1 MPSEINFGIRCKEQQ
16 IRGFSKDRRIKEYQD
31 LETFMP
37 DNSENNK
44 RIAKNTMFLYMRMGI
59 SMLVGLYTSRIVLDA
74 LGVDN
79 YGIYNVVG
87 SFIVAFTFISGPLG
101 TATQRFLNFEL
112 GKGSDGRLNKVFN
125 LSFYTYLVLAAILVV
140 IIEIAGY
147 WFLTYKMQMPSER
160 SEAAYFAFHMSVLT
174 LVINLLRTP
183 FEALIIAYERMSFYA
198 YISIADVLL
207 KLLNAFLLLYVSF
220 DKLKIY
226 SLNMLVISVIVLI
239 VTLGYIKSNFRDVK
253 IQHPRYNWD
262 KSLFKEMM
270 GFSGWSLFGSVASMT
285 ANQGL
290 NILLNLFFGVV
301 VNAAMGIANQVNT
314 AVVQFVSN
322 FQVAFRPQ
330 IVKYYAQN
338 NIEELRRLILN
349 TSKYSYLL
357 LFAIACPVCFN
368 MDFLLRVWLKNPPE
382 YATEFAVM
390 MLIYALLE
398 TLSAPMW
405 MTVQATGKI
414 KKYQLV
420 ISSVMFLNI
429 VLSYIFLKI
438 GFGPVTV
445 LLIKC
450 CLDFVYLIVRLI
462 FMKAKIDF
470 SIKEF
475 IKRTILPIFIVSALC
490 IVIVCVV
497 SKIIEKDVLRL
508 VVTAGVFGVVY
519 VFTVVFVA
527 LNRNER
533 LQIKTLFVNK
543 LRKE

>member
-1 MPSEINFGIRCKEQQ
+1 
-16 IRGFSKDRRIKEYQD
+16 
-31 LETFMP
+31 
-37 DNSENNK
+37 
-44 RIAKNTMFLYMRMGI
+44 
-59 SMLVGLYTSRIVLDA
+59 MLIGLYTSRIVLEA

-112 GKGSDGRLNKVFN
+112 GKGSEGRLNKVFN
-125 LSFYTYLVLAAILVV
+125 LSFYTYLVLAAVLVAV
-140 IIEIAGY
+140 IEVAGF
-147 WFLTYKMQMPSER
+147 WFLTNKMQMPSER
-160 SEAAYFAFHMSVLT
+160 SNAAYFAFHMSVLT

-183 FEALIIAYERMSFYA
+183 FGALIIAYERMSFYA
-198 YISIADVLL
+198 YISIVDVLL

-226 SLNMLVISVIVLI
+226 SLNMLVISAIVLI
-239 VTLGYIKSNFRDVK
+239 VTFGYIKKNFSAVK
-253 IQHPRYNWD
+253 IQRPRHNWD

-270 GFSGWSLFGSVASMT
+270 SFSGWSLFGSVASMS

-301 VNAAMGIANQVNT
+301 VNAAMGIANQVNS

-322 FQVAFRPQ
+322 FQTAFRPQ
-330 IVKYYAQN
+330 IIKYYAQN

-368 MDFLLRVWLKNPPE
+368 IDFLLRVWLKNPPE
-382 YATEFAVM
+382 YAAEFAIM

-420 ISSVMFLNI
+420 ISCVISLNI
-429 VLSYIFLKI
+429 VLSYIFLKM

-445 LLIKC
+445 LAIKC
-450 CLDFVYLIVRLI
+450 CLDVVYLIVRLM
-462 FMKAKIDF
+462 FMKVKIDF
-470 SIKEF
+470 SINQFMK
-475 IKRTILPIFIVSALC
+475 ITMLPIFIVSALC
-490 IVIVCVV
+490 VAAVCFVSQMVEMDLVRLIVTTGI
-497 SKIIEKDVLRL
+497 
-508 VVTAGVFGVVY
+508 FGIVY
-519 VFTVVFVA
+519 VFSVVFFA
-527 LNRNER
+527 LNQTER
-533 LQIKTLFVNK
+533 LQLWSFLNNK
-543 LRKE
+543 LRKAWVKR

>member
-1 MPSEINFGIRCKEQQ
+1 MPTTIS
-16 IRGFSKDRRIKEYQD
+16 
-31 LETFMP
+31 
-37 DNSENNK
+37 NNK
-44 RIAKNTMFLYMRMGI
+44 RIAKNTIFLYIRMGI
-59 SMLVGLYTSRIVLDA
+59 STLVGLYTSRIVLEA

-79 YGIYNVVG
+79 FGIYNVVG

-125 LSFYTYLVLAAILVV
+125 LSFFTYLILALILVD
-140 IIEIAGY
+140 IIEVAGH
-147 WFLTYKMQMPSER
+147 WFLTYKMQMPPGR
-160 SEAAYFAFHMSVLT
+160 TNAAYFVLHMSALALVLN
-174 LVINLLRTP
+174 LVRTP

-198 YISIADVLL
+198 YISIVDVLL

-226 SLNMLVISVIVLI
+226 SLNMLVISAIVLVATFI
-239 VTLGYIKSNFRDVK
+239 YIKRNFKAVK
-253 IQHPRYNWD
+253 IQQPHCNWD

-270 GFSGWSLFGSVASMT
+270 GFSGWSMFGSVASMT

-301 VNAAMGIANQVNT
+301 VNAAMGIANQVNS

-338 NIEELRRLILN
+338 NLEELRKLILN

-357 LFAIACPVCFN
+357 LFAIACPVSFN

-382 YATEFAVM
+382 YATEYAIM
-390 MLIYALLE
+390 MLLYALLE

-405 MTVQATGKI
+405 MTIQATGKI

-420 ISSVMFLNI
+420 ISSVISLNI
-429 VLSYIFLKI
+429 VLSYIFLKL
-438 GFGPVTV
+438 GSGPVTV
-445 LLIKC
+445 LAIKC
-450 CLDFVYLIVRLI
+450 CLDIIYLIVRLI
-462 FMKAKIDF
+462 FMKAKIDL

-475 IKRTILPIFIVSALC
+475 LKTTILPIITVSALC
-490 IVIVCVV
+490 ITGIIFASKGISNDLIRLIV
-497 SKIIEKDVLRL
+497 
-508 VVTAGVFGVVY
+508 TTGVFIVIYIGSVIFVV
-519 VFTVVFVA
+519 
-527 LNRNER
+527 LSRNER
-533 LQIKTLFVNK
+533 LQIMSFIAKCK
-543 LRKE
+543 

>member
-1 MPSEINFGIRCKEQQ
+1 MS
-16 IRGFSKDRRIKEYQD
+16 S
-31 LETFMP
+31 
-37 DNSENNK
+37 NNM
-44 RIAKNTMFLYMRMGI
+44 RIAKNTVFLYIRMGI
-59 SMLVGLYTSRIVLDA
+59 SMLVGLYTSRIVLEA

-112 GKGSDGRLNKVFN
+112 GKGSEGRLNKVFN
-125 LSFYTYLVLAAILVV
+125 LSFYTYLVLSLILVGV
-140 IIEIAGY
+140 IEIAGY
-147 WFLTYKMQMPSER
+147 WFLTYKMQMPAER
-160 SEAAYFAFHMSVLT
+160 FDAAYFAFHMSVIT
-174 LVINLLRTP
+174 LVVNLIKTP
-183 FEALIIAYERMSFYA
+183 LDALIIAYERMSFYA
-198 YISIADVLL
+198 YVSIADVLL
-207 KLLNAFLLLYVSF
+207 KLINAFLLLHISF
-220 DKLKIY
+220 DKLKIF
-226 SLNMLVISVIVLI
+226 SLNMVVISVIVI
-239 VTLGYIKSNFRDVK
+239 IATFIYIKRNFK
-253 IQHPRYNWD
+253 IVQIQKIRRNWD
-262 KSLFKEMM
+262 QCLFKEMM

-301 VNAAMGIANQVNT
+301 VNAAMGIANQVNS

-338 NIEELRRLILN
+338 NLEELRKLILN

-368 MDFLLRVWLKNPPE
+368 MEFLLRVWLKNPPE
-382 YATEFAVM
+382 YAAEFAIM
-390 MLIYALLE
+390 MLFYALLE

-420 ISSVMFLNI
+420 ISSVISLNI
-429 VLSYIFLKI
+429 VLSYIFLKM

-445 LLIKC
+445 LAIKC
-450 CLDFVYLIVRLI
+450 CLDVVYLIVRLI

-470 SIKEF
+470 SLKEF
-475 IKRTILPIFIVSALC
+475 LRRTMLPIILVSILC
-490 IVIVCVV
+490 V
-497 SKIIEKDVLRL
+497 
-508 VVTAGVFGVVY
+508 AGVYFASEIATEGLTRLLVTTGVFLVLY
-519 VFTVVFVA
+519 TVSVLFIA
-527 LNRNER
+527 LNMKDRMR
-533 LQIKTLFVNK
+533 IHSFVVGK
-543 LRKE
+543 LRKV

>member
-1 MPSEINFGIRCKEQQ
+1 MSTT
-16 IRGFSKDRRIKEYQD
+16 S
-31 LETFMP
+31 
-37 DNSENNK
+37 SNNK
-44 RIAKNTMFLYMRMGI
+44 RIAKNTIFLYIRMGI
-59 SMLVGLYTSRIVLDA
+59 SMLVGLYTSRIVLET
-74 LGVDN
+74 LGIDN
-79 YGIYNVVG
+79 FGIYNVVA

-125 LSFYTYLVLAAILVV
+125 LSFFIYLVLATVLVG
-140 IIEIAGY
+140 IIEATGY
-147 WFLTYKMQMPSER
+147 WFLTFKIQMPPER
-160 SEAAYFAFHMSVLT
+160 SNAAYFAFHMSVLA
-174 LVINLLRTP
+174 LVVNLIRTP

-207 KLLNAFLLLYVSF
+207 KLFNALLLLYVSI

-226 SLNMLVISVIVLI
+226 SLNMLIISAIALI
-239 VTLGYIKSNFRDVK
+239 ITFIYTKRSFKTIK
-253 IQHPRYNWD
+253 IQQPRYNWD
-262 KSLFKEMM
+262 KSLFKEMI
-270 GFSGWSLFGSVASMT
+270 GFSGWSLFGSVAQMT

-301 VNAAMGIANQVNT
+301 VNAAMGIANQVNS

-338 NIEELRRLILN
+338 NLEELRTLILN

-368 MDFLLRVWLKNPPE
+368 MDFLLQAWLKNPPE
-382 YATEFAVM
+382 YATIFAIM

-405 MTVQATGKI
+405 MAVQATGNI

-420 ISSVMFLNI
+420 ISIVMSLNI
-429 VLSYIFLKI
+429 VLSYIFLKM

-445 LLIKC
+445 LVIKC
-450 CLDFVYLIVRLI
+450 YLDVIYLIVRLF
-462 FMKAKIDF
+462 FMKAKINFSFKDF
-470 SIKEF
+470 LR
-475 IKRTILPIFIVSALC
+475 RTMLPIFLVSALC
-490 IVIVCVV
+490 FVGVYFASKTASSDLIRLLVTTSVFLVLYV
-497 SKIIEKDVLRL
+497 SS
-508 VVTAGVFGVVY
+508 VF
-519 VFTVVFVA
+519 FIA
-527 LNRNER
+527 LNKKER
-533 LQIKTLFVNK
+533 IQFLSFVVDK
-543 LRKE
+543 LRKV